1 MEYKLGNLYSPEEVT
16 PKLTNFDKYINFDKC
31 DLDYAIASLKSND
44 LKYIGMIMKE
54 DDGFAIYVYA
64 TIANSSVKYQRKTE
78 LAYAV
83 KNGVKFV
90 SNKLYYTYLA
100 GYRYYFNGMKKRHTY
115 QFTSYDEEQP
125 LMYLATDTECNIGI
139 ATWIRRDRYLKNKC
153 LNDKKLKHIKFEAIE
168 NFWDVSDVAHF
179 LKNITEHPA
188 ECEILT
194 KQGYG
199 QYIVND
205 CIFKGDKKKWIEKLK
220 LLKKYGINK
229 LDWTLLNF
237 NLTYN
242 KRGDIKNISYS
253 DMKALTGILKA
264 TNQGESFAKYLL
276 RYVSE
281 QGSNLNEYYEFIKR
295 RKRLNMAITERSAI
309 LPRNLNE
316 EAKSLIELEVER
328 NHRPIDERLKSTI
341 VDLIIKSD
349 VYSVYQPKVTSDFI
363 RIGEEMSNCVGW
375 NHYNEKVAKKACLIF
390 EIFKDKTPYACLE
403 VDGHGIQQLYL
414 KKNKICDDETRK
426 FVLKQIVP
434 QTRSYFA

>member
-1 MEYKLGNLYSPEEVT
+1 MEYVLGNLYPPEMVV
-16 PKLTNFDKYINFDKC
+16 PKLSDFDKS
-31 DLDYAIASLKSND
+31 LLEQTVESLKSKD
-44 LKYIGMIMKE
+44 LKYIGMVLKE
-54 DDGFAIYVYA
+54 GDEFTICVYA
-64 TIANSSVKYQRKTE
+64 TIANTSVKNERKTE
-78 LAYAV
+78 LAYMV

-100 GYRYYFNGMKKRHTY
+100 GYRYYFKGMKKRHTY

-125 LMYLATDTECNIGI
+125 LKYVATDTECNIGL
-139 ATWIRRDRYLKNKC
+139 ADWIHRDRYLKNKC
-153 LNDKKLKHIKFEAIE
+153 LNDKKLKHIDFEAIE
-168 NFWDVSDVAHF
+168 NFWDVADVVRF

-220 LLKKYGINK
+220 LLKKYDIPK
-229 LDWTLLNF
+229 IDFALLNF

-253 DMKALTGILKA
+253 DIKTLKAILKA

-281 QGSNLNEYYEFIKR
+281 QGLTINEYYEFIKR
-295 RKRLNMAITERSAI
+295 RKKFNMTITERSAI

-316 EAKSLIELEVER
+316 EAKSLIELELEW
-328 NHRPIDERLKSTI
+328 NHRSIDERLKSTI
-341 VDLIIKSD
+341 VDLTIKSD
-349 VYSVYQPKVTSDFI
+349 TYSVYQPKETSDFI
-363 RIGEEMSNCVGW
+363 RIGEELSNCVGW
-375 NHYNEKVAKKACLIF
+375 NHYNEKVAKKDCLIF
-390 EIFKDKTPYACLE
+390 EILKDKAPYACLE

-414 KKNKICDDETRK
+414 KSNKICDGETRK
-426 FVLKQIVP
+426 FVLKQIIP

>member
-1 MEYKLGNLYSPEEVT
+1 MEYKLGNLYSPEMVV
-16 PKLTNFDKYINFDKC
+16 PKLS
-31 DLDYAIASLKSND
+31 DLDKNLLELAISELKSKD
-44 LKYIGMIMKE
+44 LKYIGMVKKE
-54 DDGFAIYVYA
+54 EQGFAVYVYA
-64 TIANSSVKYQRKTE
+64 TIANTSVKNQRKTE

-83 KNGVKFV
+83 KNGVKFI
-90 SNKLYYTYLA
+90 SNKLYYTYLS
-100 GYRYYFNGMKKRHTY
+100 GYRYYFKGMKKRHTY

-125 LMYLATDTECNIGI
+125 LMYTATDNECNIGL
-139 ATWIRRDRYLKNKC
+139 ADWIHRDRYLKNQC
-153 LNDKKLKHIKFEAIE
+153 LNDKKLKHIEFEAIE
-168 NFWDVSDVAHF
+168 NFWDVADVVRF
-179 LKNITEHPA
+179 LKNVCEHPA

-220 LLKKYGINK
+220 LLKKYGISK

-253 DMKALTGILKA
+253 DIKTLKAILKA
-264 TNQGESFAKYLL
+264 TNQGESFARYLV

-281 QGSNLNEYYEFIKR
+281 QGSTLFEYYEFIKR
-295 RKRLNMAITERSAI
+295 RKKFNMTITERSAI

-316 EAKSLIELEVER
+316 EAKSLIELELEW
-328 NHRPIDERLKSTI
+328 NHRSIDERLKSTI
-341 VDLIIKSD
+341 VDLTIKSD
-349 VYSVYQPKVTSDFI
+349 TYTVYQPKETSDFI
-363 RIGEEMSNCVGW
+363 RIGEELSNCVGW
-375 NHYNEKVAKKACLIF
+375 NHYNEKVAKKDCLIF
-390 EIFKDKTPYACLE
+390 EIIKDKMPYACLE

-414 KKNKICDDETRK
+414 KKNQVCDAETRK

-434 QTRSYFA
+434 QVRSYFA